1 MEPKIKAV
9 TPNPKCP
16 EMGYGQVHNLCIK
29 CMALT
34 HCNKQL
40 FTACKD
46 GVLKC
51 WSVTPQKRLQL
62 VKVLG
67 RVHNSSIFCMHIA
80 QDNET
85 LLTGANDG
93 WINQYQISALE
104 KIKVYENAHKAMVN
118 CIKTTKNSKLAIT
131 CSDDHSIKIWNL
143 NKKLLVHSFKRSIPL
158 NSPKYA
164 NSPYMGTPFNQGWMR
179 YQTLVIMGDDKSML

>member
-1 MEPKIKAV
+1 MEAKIKTV

-34 HCNKQL
+34 HCNTQL

-51 WSVTPQKRLQL
+51 WSITPQKRLQL
-62 VKVLG
+62 IKVLG

-80 QDNET
+80 SDNET

-93 WINQYQISALE
+93 YINQYKISTLQ
-104 KIKVYENAHKAMVN
+104 KIKVYPQAHAAMVN
-118 CIKTTKNSKLAIT
+118 CIKSTKNSLLAIT
-131 CSDDHSIKIWNL
+131 CSDDQSFKIWNL
-143 NKKLLVHSFKRSIPL
+143 RKKLLVQSFTRPIPL
-158 NSPKYA
+158 NSPNYG
-164 NSPYMGTPFNQGWMR
+164 N
-179 YQTLVIMGDDKSML
+179 